1 MRCQIRYWI
10 RSQTRLSVIVEPPF
24 FSVASIRGLVGNFIV
39 EEFLSLA
46 ISYPFSGNFPR
57 FTKNDCS
64 FRQPQINITI
74 LASVQLFLLATA
86 SPLWSGQKKCISVD
100 IYPSQ
105 FPAWKCH
112 WLRST
117 LFNIWIISC
126 WLNWI
131 HKVPIWIFNG
141 VEQQNICQPE
151 DVFGSLHFI
160 PRAFNRP
167 CDPSYLTSKRWHIK
181 DGCALKPDQGTDE
194 FEVRDILVFIDLNDI
209 KQAPLFLPHAQRTM
223 HILDKA
229 WANMLKIKPAV
240 FSWRT
245 FLHPDYKP
253 KVVLLHVHSHQSN
266 DHITSQNSVF

>member
-10 RSQTRLSVIVEPPF
+10 RSQTRNSW
-24 FSVASIRGLVGNFIV
+24 A
-39 EEFLSLA
+39 
-46 ISYPFSGNFPR
+46 
-57 FTKNDCS
+57 T
-64 FRQPQINITI
+64 
-74 LASVQLFLLATA
+74 FLLRCFYQRFGWEFYSWGIPQSDDFVSVFWQLPKVHKKRLLISAA
-86 SPLWSGQKKCISVD
+86 RDKHHNFGFCAFVSACDRLPLWSGQKKCISVD

-117 LFNIWIISC
+117 WFNIWIISC

-194 FEVRDILVFIDLNDI
+194 FEVRDKYVFIDLNDI
-209 KQAPLFLPHAQRTM
+209 
-223 HILDKA
+223 
-229 WANMLKIKPAV
+229 
-240 FSWRT
+240 
-245 FLHPDYKP
+245 
-253 KVVLLHVHSHQSN
+253 
-266 DHITSQNSVF
+266 